1 MKRAVFIP
9 SIFGAA
15 ALLAVFYL
23 AVAYLGLAAW
33 GNIARDATAVA
44 LFIATTVSLIASA
57 IGWIVRYRMRTVV
70 EEKTA

>member
-44 LFIATTVSLIASA
+44 LFIAMTVSLIASA
-57 IGWIVRYRMRTVV
+57 IGRIVRYGTRTAV